1 MASNNNNN
9 TNNSRPTKHPLEK
22 SLAIFP
28 LVPRTKI
35 LVYNPVSSLSLSLS
49 SASSLSSPSASS
61 RRKRRKGASRSANT
75 TTDFDRTNYTTSTQ
89 SFSGIERHPLVDD
102 QNFHSTK
109 RKLNQAS
116 KYLPKKQD
124 GPLTFKL
131 PPILSSRQSSL
142 VLHQNGESSKDTFP
156 TLNPCICGRKRNH
169 QHKSRRQ
176 EQPSLKDQLC
186 DLKYKELAQAYRPDE
201 TPRLLSINVRWKT
214 RRDGVSEFNRQTLI
228 ETFTPFGEITNV
240 VFTSDNNAVVVFST
254 ADSACTATKVF
265 MKIGREMRL
274 NVKWLND
281 MNQRN

>member
-9 TNNSRPTKHPLEK
+9 NNSRRKKHPLEK

-28 LVPRTKI
+28 LVPRIKS
-35 LVYNPVSSLSLSLS
+35 LVSNPFSSSLLSC
-49 SASSLSSPSASS
+49 SSPAAPS
-61 RRKRRKGASRSANT
+61 RRKRYDGASHSAT
-75 TTDFDRTNYTTSTQ
+75 TNFNRTNYNTSNQ
-89 SFSGIERHPLVDD
+89 SFSAIERHPLIDD
-102 QNFHSTK
+102 NNYHSTK
-109 RKLNQAS
+109 RKLNHAS
-116 KYLPKKQD
+116 KYLPKKQG

-142 VLHQNGESSKDTFP
+142 IIHQNESSKDTFP
-156 TLNPCICGRKRNH
+156 KLNPCTCGRKRNH
-169 QHKSRRQ
+169 QHKSRLH
-176 EQPSLKDQLC
+176 EQPSLKDQLV
-186 DLKYKELAQAYRPDE
+186 DLKYKELAQTYRPDE

-240 VFTSDNNAVVVFST
+240 VFTSGNNAVVVFST